1 MAVNYKA
8 FRLGAGASDAQIQT
22 CVDAIVSE
30 LMTRQAARTLITG
43 L

>member
-1 MAVNYKA
+1 MAVSYKA
-8 FRLGAGASDAQIQT
+8 FRPDRAANRIK
-22 CVDAIVSE
+22 SE